1 MEKEIAELEAYL
13 ETVKGFTLPNFKE
26 LPGVDLYMEQV
37 LQYINGVL
45 EDLSPE
51 DKKVLTSFMVNNYV
65 KAKMIKEPVK
75 KKYSREQIG
84 YLIAI
89 CLMKATIS
97 MSDMSLLLEM
107 DEGITENKERL
118 YSFFCSMESSILEST
133 VDKTASR
140 IDGYKKRYEKERE
153 TNPEKAESNLRDS
166 LGLLALRLAIQAQAN
181 KLLSERIIAL
191 IRQDMHGDKT
201 IAIEQG
207 QSPREI
213 RHEIRQGLHEADR
226 LAEAKAKENKMRKRQ
241 KKSKKEDK
249 E

>member
-1 MEKEIAELEAYL
+1 MEKEILELEAYL
-13 ETVKGFTLPNFKE
+13 ETVKDFTLPKFKE
-26 LPGVDLYMEQV
+26 LPGVDLYMDQV

-45 EDLSPE
+45 EDLSPD

-65 KAKMIKEPVK
+65 KAKMIKVPVK
-75 KKYSREQIG
+75 KRYSREQIG

-118 YSFFCSMESSILEST
+118 YSFFCSMETSILEAT
-133 VDKTASR
+133 VEKTSKR
-140 IDGYKKRYEKERE
+140 IEGYKKRYEKEKE
-153 TNPEKAESNLRDS
+153 ADPEKASSNLRDS

-181 KLLSERIIAL
+181 KMLSERIIAY

-201 IAIEQG
+201 VAIEEG

-226 LAEAKAKENKMRKRQ
+226 LAEAKAKEKRIRNRRKNG
-241 KKSKKEDK
+241 KKGE
-249 E
+249 